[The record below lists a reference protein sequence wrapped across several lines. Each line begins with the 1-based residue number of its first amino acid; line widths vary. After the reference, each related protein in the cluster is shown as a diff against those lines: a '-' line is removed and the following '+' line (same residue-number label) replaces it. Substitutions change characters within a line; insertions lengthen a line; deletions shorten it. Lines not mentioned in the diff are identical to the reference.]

1 MLLALLTG
9 ATAQPPAGA
18 GRPNQ
23 FNILKE
29 QTFAAPND
37 EISAYTGM
45 RDLDNFEVGG
55 TAAVHR
61 NFLRLTGERQSSK
74 GWIAA
79 RSPLN
84 VNEWSMLLELRA
96 SGNSMHLYGDGMA
109 IWLVSNPD
117 HIEGPVFGR
126 EDHWTG
132 LGIFFDTFQNLDHSH
147 HHKHPYIYAVM
158 NDGTKGYIPD
168 AEQPDPA
175 KQALPGSVDNS
186 GCSFEFRYLESR
198 HDVSVLNHTRV
209 HVYYKDK
216 TLSLRLQQT
225 SLGERGEW
233 LSCFEMKDV
242 TLPMN
247 PYFGV
252 SAATGDLVDNH
263 DIIQFTVQSLDGVQD
278 PVAHHQAWTD
288 AQDAQDR
295 ATLEEFDLRP
305 AEATQRDYV
314 RVLRA
319 QAHAIKTLSA
329 DVDKL
334 KQSIEF
340 QVATITTGLS
350 VTKTNVDN
358 KNDDLREVVQKM
370 DKAEEAEEK
379 AKEQVKSVEV
389 MKEEIRQEM
398 SQAGSG
404 WRWPFFVLLFLFVG
418 LAGVGYNRYQKIMK
432 SHLL

>member
-1 MLLALLTG
+1 MRWHLLLASALP
-9 ATAQPPAGA
+9 AAAQPSPYK
-18 GRPNQ
+18 
-23 FNILKE
+23 ILAE
-29 QTFAAPND
+29 QSFAAPND
-37 EISAYTGM
+37 LISPYTGM
-45 RDLDNFEVGG
+45 RDLESWEVGG
-55 TAAVHR
+55 SATVLE
-61 NFLRLTGERQSSK
+61 NFVRLTGEKQGQK
-74 GWIAA
+74 GWIGA
-79 RSPLN
+79 RTPLSSP
-84 VNEWSMLLELRA
+84 EWSALLELRA
-96 SGNSMHLYGDGMA
+96 SGNSLHLYGDGLA
-109 IWLVSNPD
+109 IWLVANPD

-147 HHKHPYIYAVM
+147 HHKHPYIYAGM

-175 KQALPGSVDNS
+175 KQALPGSADNS

-216 TLSLRLQQT
+216 TLTLRLQQT

-242 TLPMN
+242 ELPTN

-263 DIIQFTVQSLDGVQD
+263 DIIQFTVQGIEGIAD

-288 AQDAQDR
+288 TQDALER
-295 ATLEEFDLRP
+295 SKLEEFDLRP

-319 QAHAIKTLSA
+319 QAAAIKELSA

-334 KQSIEF
+334 KQQIEF
-340 QVATITTGLS
+340 STTS
-350 VTKTNVDN
+350 VTTSLVNVKNNVDD
-358 KNDDLREVVQKM
+358 KNNEMREIAQKM
-370 DKAEEAEEK
+370 EAQEEQGDVVEAQKIAVLEMKAEL
-379 AKEQVKSVEV
+379 
-389 MKEEIRQEM
+389 KEELKTAQSSHSM
-398 SQAGSG
+398 
-404 WRWPFFVLLFLFVG
+404 PFWMLFLLIVA
-418 LAGVGYNRYQKIMK
+418 LAGVGYNRYRKIMK